1 MPRGPCGH
9 YECIQCIYPTLYRQ
23 NPHTQ
28 KIKISLL
35 KEIPTCLG
43 GERLGTSQNAV
54 LFSKQSAFSEIGF
67 HRHSSQTLLRSSVVL
82 LYTRRSWSAETC
94 VARSPAG
101 GRHFLETHG
110 SQRRWRRLEARG
122 PESHGRPGGAG
133 RDFRER
139 LRPPAAGARPAATL
153 WATSGYGFRVWFQ
166 LLPPLGERGEQRQ
179 ALGPEFVIDRDQDLR
194 LYVFAG

>member
-54 LFSKQSAFSEIGF
+54 LFSKQSAFSERLVSTGIHLKLF
-67 HRHSSQTLLRSSVVL
+67 LSSVVL
-82 LYTRRSWSAETC
+82 LYTRRTWSAETC

-110 SQRRWRRLEARG
+110 SQQRWRKQEARA

-139 LRPPAAGARPAATL
+139 LRPPRGR
-153 WATSGYGFRVWFQ
+153 S
-166 LLPPLGERGEQRQ
+166 PPRGN
-179 ALGPEFVIDRDQDLR
+179 ALGDFR
-194 LYVFAG
+194 LWVSGSLSAASPAWRAW